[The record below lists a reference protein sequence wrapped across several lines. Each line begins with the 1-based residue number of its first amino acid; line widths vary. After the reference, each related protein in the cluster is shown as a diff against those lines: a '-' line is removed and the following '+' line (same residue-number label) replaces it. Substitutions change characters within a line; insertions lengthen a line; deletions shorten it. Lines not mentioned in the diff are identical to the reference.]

1 MHGRAR
7 RRRGRHFRYFLNN
20 NDVNPGTGTRATASV
35 LAQVPTSALRAEPL
49 RLQACTVLHLTM
61 PQRAA
66 WHQHRALL
74 FFVAVEFACTFH
86 SNAEVALSVAQTH
99 VFPAPSQ
106 LWPAFLRHDEA
117 SPHSLHLVG
126 SRSCLIL
133 VEFSGDHTPSSPG
146 IVVTSNASSEVF
158 TFELSPPSTLPPTYG
173 DSDPASVD
181 DGEPYST
188 TAYWHELD
196 ADLVQPGLVVEV
208 ISNGETAGPPFPV
221 RVGAPTHMN
230 LVTVP
235 FYFYG
240 ANESLRDDGI
250 VLDEARTGGMPE
262 SAKQELLARLPI
274 ASLDATRR
282 DGRLF
287 KSSYAV
293 FPPRNGRVA
302 WRRRSTAD
310 PIPDNDYGAQI
321 GLTMQLLEAM
331 RWAEGKGPLVK
342 YYGGLIQAH
351 PDFTYQGP
359 GGGLGG
365 AHKGVG
371 RYSYDNLFFHEIGHA
386 CGLAH
391 AGGEFDA
398 SNYPYPNGGLKGS
411 AWGYDQIENKFI
423 DVFVHGSIE
432 DPGECSDAQLA
443 LRDSTTS
450 RCYKQDPMQGG
461 GGNKHDG
468 QIFSIFSDF
477 HAGKLQSIF
486 EESSVRSPDG
496 DEYVTWNR
504 DTLTYEACDACNR
517 ESDKTIH
524 FEVDVAMIF
533 ASISAVELEAWRIAG
548 PLNTSVLELTTV
560 FPPMQYVGN
569 AKAEIDADVDADLFR
584 IWQADF
590 QSYSQP
596 LAELQ
601 GWCDRGCDFLYSITF
616 ADGSVKRV
624 VINSSFKGY
633 TRPENHYGIHED
645 ASDPTHTKSHEFLAV
660 AVPSGGRRAVRV
672 DLLYAAEAWKGVHA
686 RVPQLI
692 TSWDAEIGEIPA
704 PQQVEP
710 SFSTLDLHVYVAIP
724 RSVRECDLLP
734 NLGFVHSIERAVFAN
749 LASSTSS
756 PLPELSRVVLN
767 CFCTHPE
774 EGASPDITSRS
785 HCLRCQNV
793 RFSS

>member
-1 MHGRAR
+1 
-7 RRRGRHFRYFLNN
+7 
-20 NDVNPGTGTRATASV
+20 
-35 LAQVPTSALRAEPL
+35 
-49 RLQACTVLHLTM
+49 
-61 PQRAA
+61 
-66 WHQHRALL
+66 
-74 FFVAVEFACTFH
+74 
-86 SNAEVALSVAQTH
+86 
-99 VFPAPSQ
+99 
-106 LWPAFLRHDEA
+106 
-117 SPHSLHLVG
+117 
-126 SRSCLIL
+126 
-133 VEFSGDHTPSSPG
+133 
-146 IVVTSNASSEVF
+146 
-158 TFELSPPSTLPPTYG
+158 
-173 DSDPASVD
+173 
-181 DGEPYST
+181 
-188 TAYWHELD
+188 
-196 ADLVQPGLVVEV
+196 
-208 ISNGETAGPPFPV
+208 
-221 RVGAPTHMN
+221 
-230 LVTVP
+230 
-235 FYFYG
+235 
-240 ANESLRDDGI
+240 
-250 VLDEARTGGMPE
+250 
-262 SAKQELLARLPI
+262 
-274 ASLDATRR
+274 
-282 DGRLF
+282 
-287 KSSYAV
+287 
-293 FPPRNGRVA
+293 
-302 WRRRSTAD
+302 
-310 PIPDNDYGAQI
+310 
-321 GLTMQLLEAM
+321 
-331 RWAEGKGPLVK
+331 
-342 YYGGLIQAH
+342 
-351 PDFTYQGP
+351 
-359 GGGLGG
+359 
-365 AHKGVG
+365 
-371 RYSYDNLFFHEIGHA
+371 
-386 CGLAH
+386 
-391 AGGEFDA
+391 
-398 SNYPYPNGGLKGS
+398 
-411 AWGYDQIENKFI
+411 
-423 DVFVHGSIE
+423 
-432 DPGECSDAQLA
+432 
-443 LRDSTTS
+443 
-450 RCYKQDPMQGG
+450 
-461 GGNKHDG
+461 
-468 QIFSIFSDF
+468 
-477 HAGKLQSIF
+477 
-486 EESSVRSPDG
+486 
-496 DEYVTWNR
+496 
-504 DTLTYEACDACNR
+504 
-517 ESDKTIH
+517 
-524 FEVDVAMIF
+524 MIF